1 MLRKIDVGSV
11 FGNAQRTSYEYM
23 KLLDKKTNGDFKTL
37 VVDDKDG
44 LHSIPFANHGSN
56 VVMYEP
62 NEIYI
67 KGGTID
73 DFEITPITNR
83 KNYKKIK
90 SKIEIRNSNFYESK
104 IEEKYDLVY
113 CYRSLH
119 ENHNKKIPMKRK
131 IRKLLSSVKDDG
143 YIYIFYH
150 MAKNENDISNFSKNQ
165 YFRKG
170 EMKSYFDPRI
180 WDIITIIEDKKFTNH
195 NGHPYHK
202 KNHEH
207 KVGHVFARK
216 KNTRLVHKYYYDI
229 IENSINKDLEK
240 EALSQGFDSVEAWR
254 NHNAMCNESVETWR
268 DYNAKCT
275 ESATVLLH

>member
-180 WDIITIIEDKKFTNH
+180 WDVITIIEDEKFTNH

-216 KNTRLVHKYYYDI
+216 KNTRLVHKYYYEI
-229 IENSINKDLEK
+229 IGIK
-240 EALSQGFDSVEAWR
+240 
-254 NHNAMCNESVETWR
+254 
-268 DYNAKCT
+268 
-275 ESATVLLH
+275 